1 MGRQSG
7 LKKNLKRWRDWKVTR
22 LGGAQTIY
30 CLSLNTGK
38 LEFTGDFS
46 LEKLVNHL
54 LVRGTISFY
63 NQKLQLLLVGET
75 TMWNVSM

>member
-1 MGRQSG
+1 M
-7 LKKNLKRWRDWKVTR
+7 KRLSNQRVTR

-38 LEFTGDFS
+38 LEFTETFS

-54 LVRGTISFY
+54 LVRGTILFY
-63 NQKLQLLLVGET
+63 NQKLQLMPVGKSV
-75 TMWNVSM
+75 MWNVVIHLSGTSPSEC